1 MYGYCREKFYVNH
14 FLNAFPEFIVS
25 VTIQKLQKKTKRCK
39 SMGGVLSNTIQD
51 MWSFFHSRAQA
62 EFAFVEFS
70 KTIRKTNQITLFCNF
85 FIQFKQAC
93 ANSVGFLPQVKMT

>member
-1 MYGYCREKFYVNH
+1 MLFLSLLSVLQYKNYKKKQKDAKAWEEFY
-14 FLNAFPEFIVS
+14 L
-25 VTIQKLQKKTKRCK
+25 TQDKTCE
-39 SMGGVLSNTIQD
+39 V
-51 MWSFFHSRAQA
+51 FFHSRAQA

-93 ANSVGFLPQVKMT
+93 TNSVGFLPQVKMTKFLLSYLSQN

>member
-1 MYGYCREKFYVNH
+1 
-14 FLNAFPEFIVS
+14 
-25 VTIQKLQKKTKRCK
+25 
-39 SMGGVLSNTIQD
+39 MGGVLSNTRQD
-51 MWSFFHSRAQA
+51 MWSFFHSKA

-70 KTIRKTNQITLFCNF
+70 KTIGKTNQITLFCNF